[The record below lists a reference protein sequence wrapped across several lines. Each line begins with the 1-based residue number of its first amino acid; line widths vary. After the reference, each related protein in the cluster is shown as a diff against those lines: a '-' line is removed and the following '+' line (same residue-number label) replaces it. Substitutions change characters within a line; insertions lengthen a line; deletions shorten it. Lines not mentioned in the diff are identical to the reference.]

1 MFNVATKQIS
11 VIMTRLS
18 SVALVAAFAIGTVS
32 CGNSGKTSEEAEAML
47 EDASRLSQKGQYN
60 SAVAL
65 LDSLCK
71 TRPSETEA
79 VKQAMHLKAQ
89 TLEKSFVAQMEQV
102 DSIIAANAPIVEQIA
117 PMLKGVKTPEMVEGY
132 RVVAS
137 IAGKELINCTD
148 IEPRIDD
155 GGNLYIVSLLHGVS
169 AQHDRLRV
177 SCSAGS
183 AETKSV
189 PYDNSRNYRFSDD
202 GVSNEMVTFRYDE
215 CADFC
220 QFIADNADAKL
231 SLTFVGKKQHTV
243 PLGDA
248 VKRAIV
254 QSYRYSTAIRTGMRA
269 EHDKLLLTKKI
280 EIARR
285 QIEQTAITKE

>member
-1 MFNVATKQIS
+1 
-11 VIMTRLS
+11 
-18 SVALVAAFAIGTVS
+18 
-32 CGNSGKTSEEAEAML
+32 
-47 EDASRLSQKGQYN
+47 
-60 SAVAL
+60 
-65 LDSLCK
+65 
-71 TRPSETEA
+71 
-79 VKQAMHLKAQ
+79 
-89 TLEKSFVAQMEQV
+89 
-102 DSIIAANAPIVEQIA
+102 
-117 PMLKGVKTPEMVEGY
+117 
-132 RVVAS
+132 
-137 IAGKELINCTD
+137 
-148 IEPRIDD
+148 
-155 GGNLYIVSLLHGVS
+155 
-169 AQHDRLRV
+169 
-177 SCSAGS
+177 
-183 AETKSV
+183 
-189 PYDNSRNYRFSDD
+189 
-202 GVSNEMVTFRYDE
+202 MVTFRYDE

>member
-1 MFNVATKQIS
+1 MFNVVTDKITKIAIIAAIAIS
-11 VIMTRLS
+11 GI
-18 SVALVAAFAIGTVS
+18 S
-32 CGNSGKTSEEAEAML
+32 CGNSGKTSDEAEAML
-47 EDASRLSQKGQYN
+47 NEAQQMSDEGRYD
-60 SAVAL
+60 SAVVM

-71 TRPSETEA
+71 TRPTETDA

-89 TLEKSFVAQMEQV
+89 TLEKSFVAQMAQV

-137 IAGKELINCTD
+137 IAGKELINRTD

-155 GGNLYIVSLLHGVS
+155 GGNLYIVSLLHGV
-169 AQHDRLRV
+169 AAEHDHLRV
-177 SCSAGS
+177 SCGAGS
-183 AETKSV
+183 AETKAV
-189 PYDNSRNYRFSDD
+189 PYDKSRNYRFSDD
-202 GVSNEMVTFRYDE
+202 GVTNEMVTFRYDE

>member
-1 MFNVATKQIS
+1 M
-11 VIMTRLS
+11 
-18 SVALVAAFAIGTVS
+18 
-32 CGNSGKTSEEAEAML
+32 
-47 EDASRLSQKGQYN
+47 
-60 SAVAL
+60 

-71 TRPSETEA
+71 TRPTETDA

-89 TLEKSFVAQMEQV
+89 TLEKSFVEQMEQV
-102 DSIIAANAPIVEQIA
+102 DSIIAATAPIVEQIA